1 MRFAA
6 SWVLRS
12 TMHRT
17 ARSILRAKALKG
29 FGGRSVL
36 EVVDDEDG
44 DTYRAVYT
52 VRFAGVIYVLHAFQK
67 KSKKG
72 SETPKRDIEL
82 IKARLKLAEAHYR
95 EHYGKGAREMNSVK
109 KVTVGSGNVF
119 ADLGFA
125 NPEEELLKAKLIRE
139 IRSIIKRRKL
149 TQAKAAVIL
158 GLKQPDV
165 SALVTGRVGKFSIDR
180 LVRCLGRLDYK
191 VDVVVR
197 HKPRRTSSR
206 AAALRR
212 FLRQTRAG
220 SPHERM
226 RYAGWS
232 KPGCRCRLGLRGHE
246 S

>member
-1 MRFAA
+1 MTVQKPTLWIGSSRDDLRAFPDEVRRVMGFAINDA
-6 SWVLRS
+6 Q
-12 TMHRT
+12 TGEEHP
-17 ARSILRAKALKG
+17 RAKALKG

-52 VRFAGVIYVLHAFQK
+52 VRFVGVIYVLHAFQK

-72 SETPKRDIEL
+72 SETPKRDDR
-82 IKARLKLAEAHYR
+82 ANQ
-95 EHYGKGAREMNSVK
+95 GAAQIGRGPLSGTLWQRSQEMSSEK

-197 HKPRRTSSR
+197 HKPRRTPSR
-206 AAALRR
+206 AAA
-212 FLRQTRAG
+212 A
-220 SPHERM
+220 
-226 RYAGWS
+226 
-232 KPGCRCRLGLRGHE
+232 
-246 S
+246 